1 MSRIDEIVVMLNKY
15 ETAAAEGSRLS
26 CLLFV
31 HVWYLVC
38 FMFHVSCFMFHVVV
52 SMLPGLAAAFLTL
65 TDRLNINNVPKKTTN
80 FKKRKELLKPENQL
94 KLS

>member
-1 MSRIDEIVVMLNKY
+1 MSRIDELVVKLNKY
-15 ETAAAEGSRLS
+15 EIAAAEGSRLS

-31 HVWYLVC
+31 HVWY
-38 FMFHVSCFMFHVVV
+38 VSCFICHYVVV

-65 TDRLNINNVPKKTTN
+65 TDRPNINNVPKKTTN

-94 KLS
+94 ELS